1 MKDTRVPFWLTN
13 AIIFGR
19 ENDGNEG
26 GKQDNEGDDP
36 EDNGEEGEGEDEG
49 GEGSSESG
57 SGDED
62 DPAALKKALAEE
74 RRKNKE
80 ERRLRRKAERD
91 AREKQTSKKKDEENE
106 DLAQTKTQ
114 LQTEREKAQRLATRL
129 LKKERDDAILA
140 AARKAGFIDPTD
152 ALTDDIRQQVEV
164 DQDPEDPADI
174 EVDEDSAA
182 EAVRKLANR
191 KKHLIGKPNEGEPS
205 GGRFSRKGKN
215 GAKDGLDEATL
226 AELYP
231 GLR

>member
-13 AIIFGR
+13 ALIFGR
-19 ENDGNEG
+19 EDDNEG

-36 EDNGEEGEGEDEG
+36 EDNGEEGEGEGEGEG
-49 GEGSSESG
+49 GSEGG
-57 SGDED
+57 SDDED

-91 AREKQTSKKKDEENE
+91 ARAKKTSDKKAEENE
-106 DLAQTKTQ
+106 DLAQTKTE
-114 LQTEREKAQRLATRL
+114 LQSEREKGQRLAARL

-182 EAVRKLANR
+182 EAVRKLANK
-191 KKHLIGKPNEGEPS
+191 KKHLVGKPNDGEPS

-215 GAKDGLDEATL
+215 GAKDELDEETL